1 MILLMLAIVMSIIFL
16 TVEIPV
22 YLRYREEVDGLI
34 LIVSALMLVSCIIVL
49 YYWR

>member
-1 MILLMLAIVMSIIFL
+1 MILLMIAIVMSIIFL

-22 YLRYREEVDGLI
+22 FFRYREEVDGLI
-34 LIVSALMLVSCIIVL
+34 LIVSALMLVACIIVL